1 MVLKSRQRNGLETGF
16 VKKTSEEIHTS
27 SFVWLTVRLS
37 LDTRLRLSLRRLN
50 STVLQLISDW
60 HSSLFLKRGPLI
72 SDRGRQNHFR
82 AIDQLEWRLSVL
94 FVQESKSAYILRSRR
109 SGTTR
114 PARSSSSIRNVH
126 SHFIWRTSIRHRNW
140 NCLFCTHNIDY
151 LSGFGDSSVDL
162 PFIHCYSLFLL
173 N

>member
-16 VKKTSEEIHTS
+16 VKKTSEEIQTS

-94 FVQESKSAYILRSRR
+94 FVQESKSAYILDLL
-109 SGTTR
+109 
-114 PARSSSSIRNVH
+114 AR
-126 SHFIWRTSIRHRNW
+126 RNW

>member
-16 VKKTSEEIHTS
+16 VKKTSEEIQTS

-94 FVQESKSAYILRSRR
+94 FVQESKSAYILDLLARPPGSTMFTHMTHFNQTSQLKLSVLYTQHWLSVRLRR
-109 SGTTR
+109 LLCG
-114 PARSSSSIRNVH
+114 SSIH
-126 SHFIWRTSIRHRNW
+126 S
-140 NCLFCTHNIDY
+140 
-151 LSGFGDSSVDL
+151 L
-162 PFIHCYSLFLL
+162 PL
-173 N
+173 